1 MARKTK
7 DYTPELKDKALE
19 LAASIGLKAAGTQL
33 GVPWQTIQ
41 TWAKH
46 PDNAERWSELRRI
59 HAPAWRARAAIPLED
74 LVDEYGELQAKT
86 LRKAAKLVDE
96 DKLEPKDVG
105 NFLRSIAWAQNS
117 AGTQA
122 NQLRGHATHVT
133 EHRIVDVAKLD
144 AAMEQLALEAAKTPY
159 DVESSAEEIPPTT
172 ET

>member
-41 TWAKH
+41 TWA
-46 PDNAERWSELRRI
+46 ELRRI